1 MRKISD
7 TSEKISKKINEENFG
22 RVRNRLKKIN
32 ENDISDASKKILK
45 KINE

>member
-1 MRKISD
+1 MRQK
-7 TSEKISKKINEENFG
+7 KFSKKINEENFE